1 MIFHDLETMPAAAK
15 WTSVTA
21 AGVVVLSFEGVI
33 LRLLDLSQWTIL
45 LVRGPLMAV
54 GLGVVF
60 WLGWGRGGGLLRGLR
75 ATGGWGLL
83 AAALFAC
90 DNVLFVVALRSTSVA
105 NTLLLL
111 STAPV
116 FAGALGRPVLGERVP
131 ARTWVV
137 TATVLCGVAV
147 IFAGG
152 FGRGHLSGDLAALGA
167 AASIAGTLVVIRR
180 ARSVVMLPSMALGA
194 LAAALVAAPLADPGS
209 VTGPDALLLALVG
222 LVIAPVAFG
231 PISIGPRHLPA
242 QEVSLL
248 MLLETVL
255 GPVWAWLILG
265 QSPGRSTLA
274 GGALIVGAL
283 VTHAAIGLRRPVP
296 APPPR

>member
-1 MIFHDLETMPAAAK
+1 MIFHCLETMPADEK

-54 GLGVVF
+54 GLGVIF

-137 TATVLCGVAV
+137 TATVLCGGAT
-147 IFAGG
+147 
-152 FGRGHLSGDLAALGA
+152 SLAAEPAQARLQAPRGPSSRHA
-167 AASIAGTLVVIRR
+167 VRPGKRSWWRNPDPDASRSGRR
-180 ARSVVMLPSMALGA
+180 ALRSLS
-194 LAAALVAAPLADPGS
+194 
-209 VTGPDALLLALVG
+209 
-222 LVIAPVAFG
+222 
-231 PISIGPRHLPA
+231 
-242 QEVSLL
+242 
-248 MLLETVL
+248 
-255 GPVWAWLILG
+255 
-265 QSPGRSTLA
+265 
-274 GGALIVGAL
+274 
-283 VTHAAIGLRRPVP
+283 
-296 APPPR
+296 